1 MYHLVTL
8 SLFKFFDFVMIRDY
22 YIVLVKCFTVREQG
36 NGSGNYYTLMHGAME
51 EGWCGVEEAEEKEL
65 SNLSIGDHEYL
76 QEETHPQRFG
86 LISATRFQSIA
97 ATKKEGKLTLNLKQS
112 EKVLYELEPIDQQ
125 LAVTFSHDGSL
136 LAVGREYRM
145 DEVSGFCKFSHDA
158 LNNEVIYV
166 TAMRD
171 QGGCI
176 ANHHYIKIVTRD
188 IVLPLVSG
196 TVVKPMKQIV
206 KEGQVICYVDQLG
219 GDLPIESD
227 VGGQV
232 IKILRDDCEPVG
244 HGDALIAILPSFPGI
259 KKLQ

>member
-1 MYHLVTL
+1 MVTQRF
-8 SLFKFFDFVMIRDY
+8 SSVRRFTKAKS
-22 YIVLVKCFTVREQG
+22 VKI
-36 NGSGNYYTLMHGAME
+36 
-51 EGWCGVEEAEEKEL
+51 W
-65 SNLSIGDHEYL
+65 
-76 QEETHPQRFG
+76 FG

-136 LAVGREYRM
+136 LAVGREYMM
-145 DEVSGFCKFSHDA
+145 DEVSEFCKFSHDA
-158 LNNEVIYV
+158 LNNEVLYV

-176 ANHHYIKIVTRD
+176 VKWNTT
-188 IVLPLVSG
+188 LSG

-244 HGDALIAILPSFPGI
+244 HGDALIAILPSFPRI

>member
-1 MYHLVTL
+1 MLLWVHKKKKRTEEFRQKHKGEGKEEPLL
-8 SLFKFFDFVMIRDY
+8 ISIFDFVNPW
-22 YIVLVKCFTVREQG
+22 QG
-36 NGSGNYYTLMHGAME
+36 
-51 EGWCGVEEAEEKEL
+51 
-65 SNLSIGDHEYL
+65 SN
-76 QEETHPQRFG
+76 QER
-86 LISATRFQSIA
+86 R
-97 ATKKEGKLTLNLKQS
+97 QS

-145 DEVSGFCKFSHDA
+145 GVADVRDGHDEVSRAQLNFPSHWAGVLRPCLQGTVECRYQMENICFFIKRNDEVSGFCKFSHDA
-158 LNNEVIYV
+158 LNNEVLYV

-171 QGGCI
+171 RGSYFLQ
-176 ANHHYIKIVTRD
+176 
-188 IVLPLVSG
+188 
-196 TVVKPMKQIV
+196 KQIV